1 MKDEYAHPRLG
12 IEFDWL
18 AVDPSGALAV
28 LTSAGYGPVPKA
40 VREHVESVD
49 AALELINTWPCV
61 GGSISQPGDTGNHA
75 DWRDLAARGFYAYD
89 WKDSFG
95 PYVRLAVPTTPLT
108 VDNLTDE
115 GITGIVVLA
124 RFTVDFASAT
134 QLDLADLDDEKPIRL

>member
-1 MKDEYAHPRLG
+1 MKDEYAHPRAG

-18 AVDPSGALAV
+18 AVDSSGALAV

-40 VREHVESVD
+40 VSEHAEAVD
-49 AALELINTWPCV
+49 AALERINTWPQV
-61 GGSISQPGDTGNHA
+61 GDSISQPSETGDYT

-89 WKDSFG
+89 WKDSSG

-108 VDNLTDE
+108 VDNLTDT
-115 GITGIVVLA
+115 GIMQIVVLA

-134 QLDLADLDDEKPIRL
+134 RLTLTDLDDDCRT